1 VLRLLADLRGF
12 GRSEGIPADFPLIRP
27 ESPQNASAEGLELRG
42 DALNRV
48 TGHGVQPDN
57 EEVVLSV
64 TEPQVWVLIGVFAA
78 AIGSMITLVIM
89 TMNAKFKAV
98 EVKFDLVIDR
108 LDRLDGDVN
117 ALMKREFGIDRS

>member
-1 VLRLLADLRGF
+1 M
-12 GRSEGIPADFPLIRP
+12 
-27 ESPQNASAEGLELRG
+27 RG